1 MRVFFLTWNSDV
13 DNFKTVWQMWI
24 RLCVMCCVVQR
35 VRVEI
40 NNVKMKSVTK
50 CGEKLKICYSC
61 NCVLWRR
68 WWCVLIIV
76 SMNKVNRSDIDM
88 RKKNVYAQAWIST
101 RTGITIKNSVDN
113 AISINP
119 FRRRCRRRCCRFSP
133 FDFFIFRYILYFSL
147 NFLRTLC
154 LYSHYCYVRNSYTH
168 CAVMC
173 CVSSTFSVFLRKL
186 CYRYKC

>member
-1 MRVFFLTWNSDV
+1 MNDNDDDDDNFNRRNIIQFYNCFDFSMLLLCVSAHTHHVYKCVFFFLTWNSDV

-76 SMNKVNRSDIDM
+76 SMNKVNRNDIDM
-88 RKKNVYAQAWIST
+88 RKKMFMLKPEFQHERELPLKIQLT
-101 RTGITIKNSVDN
+101 TQ
-113 AISINP
+113 
-119 FRRRCRRRCCRFSP
+119 
-133 FDFFIFRYILYFSL
+133 
-147 NFLRTLC
+147 FL
-154 LYSHYCYVRNSYTH
+154 
-168 CAVMC
+168 
-173 CVSSTFSVFLRKL
+173 
-186 CYRYKC
+186 